1 MILNFLE
8 KIFGSSSQ
16 RFIKEIDHYV
26 AEINQYYEQMDVLS
40 DDDLRQRA
48 QEMII
53 QIAEQRD
60 AARVDGTS
68 RGISDRALDDLIYKS
83 EQEALDNLMP
93 EAFAMVKQ
101 ACKRMVGREYTV
113 VGHPMVW
120 DMIPFDVQLIGAIVL
135 HKGNIS
141 EMKTGEGKT
150 LVATMPIF
158 LNALTKRG
166 VHLVTVND
174 YLAER
179 DSQWMGEIYRFLG
192 LSVGKILNSMPNSIR
207 RENYACDITYGTNNE
222 FGFDYLRDN
231 MAIRPEDVVQRSHY
245 YAIVD
250 EVDSVLIDE
259 ARTPLIISGP
269 VESNT
274 HELFKQLRPD
284 VEKLVR
290 VQFRHVAQLLDDVE
304 KTVKSE
310 EKYDNFKI
318 GTKLLQAFRGLPKN
332 RRIIKFLQEPGMH
345 QWMTSIENQYMQE
358 KKLHEVD
365 EELYYSIDE
374 KNHIIDITEKGRQ
387 LLAPD
392 NPEQFIIPDIGE
404 EFAKIDERTE
414 LNPQEIQSEKDRIQ
428 RLHAQ
433 RSETIHNINQLL
445 RAYSLF
451 EKDVDYVV
459 QDGKVQIVD
468 EFTGRVL
475 PGRRYSDGLH
485 QAIEAKE
492 NVHIEGENQTL
503 ATITIQNY
511 FRMYDK
517 LAGMTGTA
525 LTEAD
530 EFAEIYKL
538 NVVAIPTNQPLARDD
553 ANDLIYKTKRE
564 KYAAIIDEIQRCYTS
579 GQPALVGTISVDVS
593 ETLSRILKRTK
604 IPHNV
609 LNAKQH
615 QSEAEIV
622 ARAGQPGAITIA
634 TNMAGRG
641 TDIKINDEV
650 RKLGGLR
657 IIGTERHES
666 RRIDLQLRGRS
677 GRQGDPGSSV
687 FFLSLEDDLMRLFNS
702 ERISNIMDRLGVEDG
717 EVITHSMVSKSIE
730 RAQKKVEERNFS
742 IRKHLLEYDDV
753 MNKQREVI
761 YDRRSFALMGGNLE
775 EELRGMISEYSD
787 TIIAKFTTDPHPE
800 NWDWEGL
807 RQETISVLLTDIK
820 PDKLSNPIT
829 VETVR
834 DYLVTQAN
842 GNYTRKREL
851 YPQEVMHDLERWAYL
866 RTIDEYWKEHLYE
879 LDSVKEGI
887 GLQAYGQKDPLIQYK
902 KEAFDLFNGLLDR
915 INRETLRILFRAEI
929 REERNPRP
937 LNLRPARM
945 NLQHATSDNMGF
957 SNSGR
962 APAGGGNAA
971 QQAANRGK
979 TQPYVR
985 DGEKVGRNDPCPCG
999 SGKKYKH
1006 CHGANT

>member
-1 MILNFLE
+1 MLAKLIE
-8 KIFGSSSQ
+8 KFFGTSSE
-16 RFIKEIDHYV
+16 RYLKKIMYLV
-26 AEINQYYEQMDVLS
+26 PEINSKYDTMESWQDE
-40 DDDLRQRA
+40 DLRRRTR
-48 QEMII
+48 ELIEEI
-53 QIAEQRD
+53 RQIRDEAKTEAENQGLTEKSLDDFIYKAEQ
-60 AARVDGTS
+60 AALEERMT
-68 RGISDRALDDLIYKS
+68 
-83 EQEALDNLMP
+83 

-101 ACKRMVGREYTV
+101 ACKRLVGKEIDV
-113 VGHPMVW
+113 VGQKQIW
-120 DMIPFDVQLIGAIVL
+120 EMIPFDVQLVGAIVL
-135 HKGNIS
+135 HRGGIA

-158 LNALTKRG
+158 LNALTERG

-179 DSQWMGEIYRFLG
+179 DSQWMGEVYRFLG
-192 LSVGKILNSMPNSIR
+192 LTVGKILNSMDSKTR
-207 RENYACDITYGTNNE
+207 QENYGCHITYGTNNE

-231 MAIRPEDVVQRSHY
+231 MSIRAEDVVQRGHY

-274 HELFKQLRPD
+274 HELFKQLRPQ

-290 VQFRHVAQLLDDVE
+290 AQIRLIAQMMDDIE
-304 KTVKSE
+304 KTVHSE
-310 EKYDNFKI
+310 EKYDHFEY
-318 GTKLLQAFRGLPKN
+318 GTKLLQVHRGLPKN
-332 RRIIKFLQEPGMH
+332 RRLIKFLQESGMH
-345 QWMTSIENQYMQE
+345 QWMMSTEGQYMQE
-358 KKLHEVD
+358 KRLHEVD
-365 EELYYSIDE
+365 DPLYYTIDE
-374 KNHIIDITEKGRQ
+374 KNHVIDITEKGRQ
-387 LLAPD
+387 LLAPE
-392 NPEQFIIPDIGE
+392 NPEQFVIPDIGE
-404 EFAKIDERTE
+404 EFAKVDEREE
-414 LNPQEIQSEKDRIQ
+414 LSDLQKAEEKDRIQ

-492 NVHIEGENQTL
+492 NVRIEGENQTL

-538 NVVAIPTNQPLARDD
+538 EVVSIPTHKAVARIDEDD
-553 ANDLIYKTKRE
+553 QIYKTKRE
-564 KYAAIIDEIQRCYTS
+564 KYKAIVEEIERCYRK
-579 GQPALVGTISVDVS
+579 GQPALVGTVSVDVS
-593 ETLSRILKRTK
+593 ETLSRILRRTR

-615 QSEAEIV
+615 QREAEIV
-622 ARAGQPGAITIA
+622 IRAGQKGAITIA

-641 TDIKINDEV
+641 TDIKISDEV
-650 RKLGGLR
+650 RELGGLR

-702 ERISNIMDRLGVEDG
+702 ERISKIMDRVGIEEG
-717 EVITHSMVSKSIE
+717 EVITHPMVSKSIE

-761 YDRRSFALMGGNLE
+761 YDRRSYALMGGNLQ
-775 EELRGMISEYSD
+775 EELLSMMEEYID
-787 TIIAKFTTDPHPE
+787 TIIEKFTGE
-800 NWDWEGL
+800 NTPDDWDWDGL
-807 RQETISVLLTDIK
+807 RQECISVLMVDVKAEHLEAINLENLK
-820 PDKLSNPIT
+820 
-829 VETVR
+829 
-834 DYLVTQAN
+834 
-842 GNYTRKREL
+842 NYIFSKAKENYQRKKEII
-851 YPQEVMHDLERWAYL
+851 PAEIMSDLERWATL
-866 RTIDEYWKEHLYE
+866 RTIDEHWKEHLYE

-887 GLQAYGQKDPLIQYK
+887 GLQAYGQKDPLIMYK
-902 KEAFDLFNGLLDR
+902 KEAYGLFGKLLDR
-915 INRETLRILFRAEI
+915 ISRDTLRILFQTEI
-929 REERNPRP
+929 RRERSAPQ
-937 LNLRPARM
+937 LQLRQARIHSQQQGPM
-945 NLQHATSDNMGF
+945 Q
-957 SNSGR
+957 
-962 APAGGGNAA
+962 APAGMEASQSQQSQARAA
-971 QQAANRGK
+971 QRGK
-979 TQPYVR
+979 AQPYKR
-985 DGEKVGRNDPCPCG
+985 DGEKIGRNDPCPCG

-1006 CHGANT
+1006 CHGANA